1 MTIEIAYYETRWL
14 LVVIQGKSESSLNVL
29 SLVDKTIKKELKV
42 NLGNNF
48 VWASKKKSQVGT
60 L

>member
-29 SLVDKTIKKELKV
+29 SLVDKTIKKEL
-42 NLGNNF
+42 NLILGIIL
-48 VWASKKKSQVGT
+48 SELQRKSHK
-60 L
+60 